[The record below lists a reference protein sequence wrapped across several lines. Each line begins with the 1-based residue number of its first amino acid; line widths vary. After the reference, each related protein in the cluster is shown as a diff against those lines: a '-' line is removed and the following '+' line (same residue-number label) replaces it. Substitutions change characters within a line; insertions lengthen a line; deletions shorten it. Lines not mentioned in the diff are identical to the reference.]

1 MISGVKKDFLVAQ
14 PIKSLPAKTVNTGSI
29 PGSGRCPEEGI
40 GNPLQYSC
48 LENFMGRGTWGAM
61 GHKES
66 DTTEQLTHIH
76 KERKMRENLTQ
87 KY

>member
-1 MISGVKKDFLVAQ
+1 MYIKWGFSCGSEVKESASNSEVSGL
-14 PIKSLPAKTVNTGSI
+14 I
-29 PGSGRCPEEGI
+29 PVSGRFPGEGI